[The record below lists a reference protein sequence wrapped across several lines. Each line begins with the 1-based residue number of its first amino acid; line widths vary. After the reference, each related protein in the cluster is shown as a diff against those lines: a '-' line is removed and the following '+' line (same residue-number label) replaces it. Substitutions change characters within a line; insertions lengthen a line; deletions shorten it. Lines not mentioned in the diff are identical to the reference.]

1 MNRRLVQRLVRAASG
16 VAIALA
22 LAACTQGGQ
31 FDPTEVLS
39 ADVFGT
45 KKKLQGEREPLF
57 PNGVPGA
64 ETGVPHDLVK
74 GYQAPPEQAT
84 AENADST
91 AKPPTPAAEAKAKP
105 KPKPRPKVARA
116 PAAAPAGQD
125 PVWGQGSAAAP
136 QPQRRDPA
144 WDQKSASPPQ
154 QSAWPAPQSPAP
166 AQQSAAPAQQ
176 TAQPTQSIWP
186 NPQAPNTYSR

>member
-1 MNRRLVQRLVRAASG
+1 LVHAASA

-64 ETGVPHDLVK
+64 ESGVPRDLVK

-84 AENADST
+84 AENADTT
-91 AKPPTPAAEAKAKP
+91 AKPPAAAVEATPKP
-105 KPKPRPKVARA
+105 KPKPRPKVAHA
-116 PAAAPAGQD
+116 PAAAPAAQA
-125 PVWGQGSAAAP
+125 PVWGQSSAAAP
-136 QPQRRDPA
+136 QPQRGDPA
-144 WDQKSASPPQ
+144 RASQ
-154 QSAWPAPQSPAP
+154 QSAWPAP
-166 AQQSAAPAQQ
+166 QSAAPAQQ